1 MKRNIS
7 VEMNTSGHL
16 PDITYDYVQDKKLKK
31 FYGRSFKIE
40 NFKNQI
46 FDKRNFSDEKRK
58 ILVEVLKDQN
68 KNFQHINAFNEIDSL
83 LKKNSYTVTTGH
95 QLSLFT
101 GPLFFI
107 YKIIQVI
114 KICDEL
120 KDNYSKYNFIPIFWM
135 ASEDHDFEEI
145 RSFNL
150 YEKTFLYDYNYKNFC
165 TGKIKT
171 LQMSSIYKELK
182 ILFKGKPNEK
192 ALLDLFNKSYKKEK
206 NFSDATRSLVYEL
219 FKDYNILVLDPD
231 DHRLKLSFKEIA
243 LDELK
248 NFSTHKIVN
257 NTIKKIKNS
266 YDKKVKILG
275 LT

>member
-1 MKRNIS
+1 
-7 VEMNTSGHL
+7 
-16 PDITYDYVQDKKLKK
+16 
-31 FYGRSFKIE
+31 
-40 NFKNQI
+40 
-46 FDKRNFSDEKRK
+46 
-58 ILVEVLKDQN
+58 
-68 KNFQHINAFNEIDSL
+68 
-83 LKKNSYTVTTGH
+83 
-95 QLSLFT
+95 
-101 GPLFFI
+101 
-107 YKIIQVI
+107 
-114 KICDEL
+114 
-120 KDNYSKYNFIPIFWM
+120 M

-171 LQMSSIYKELK
+171 LQMSSIYEELK

-192 ALLDLFNKSYKKEK
+192 ALLDLFNKSYRKEK

-219 FKDYNILVLDPD
+219 FKDYNILVLNPD

-266 YDKKVKILG
+266 YDKKVKIQVNPRILNLFYLSKSKRYRIEFKDG
-275 LT
+275 EYVLIGKT

>member
-31 FYGRSFKIE
+31 FYERSFKIE

-68 KNFQHINAFNEIDSL
+68 KNFQHINAYNEIDSL

-120 KDNYSKYNFIPIFWM
+120 KDNYRKYNFIPIFWM

-182 ILFKGKPNEK
+182 ILFKGSGNISNIP
-192 ALLDLFNKSYKKEK
+192 LFS
-206 NFSDATRSLVYEL
+206 
-219 FKDYNILVLDPD
+219 
-231 DHRLKLSFKEIA
+231 SFI
-243 LDELK
+243 
-248 NFSTHKIVN
+248 
-257 NTIKKIKNS
+257 
-266 YDKKVKILG
+266 
-275 LT
+275 